1 MNIDTI
7 INELTRLNKKAES
20 KGEVPISALII
31 KDNKIIAKSYNQTET
46 KQNILNHAEIICIN
60 KASKRINNWR
70 LDDCIMYVT
79 LEPCNMCKEIIKKSR
94 IKEINYFIK
103 QNNNKTESDP
113 IYNYINNDTL
123 TTNLKEFFKKIR

>member
-1 MNIDTI
+1 MNIKKI
-7 INELTRLNKKAES
+7 INELTKLNKKAES